1 VLLAVTVLLKHDEI
15 VDQRVFSIPI
25 IAER

>member
-1 VLLAVTVLLKHDEI
+1 VLGVTVSLKHDEI
-15 VDQRVFSIPI
+15 VDQRAFSIPI

>member
-1 VLLAVTVLLKHDEI
+1 VTVLLKHDEI